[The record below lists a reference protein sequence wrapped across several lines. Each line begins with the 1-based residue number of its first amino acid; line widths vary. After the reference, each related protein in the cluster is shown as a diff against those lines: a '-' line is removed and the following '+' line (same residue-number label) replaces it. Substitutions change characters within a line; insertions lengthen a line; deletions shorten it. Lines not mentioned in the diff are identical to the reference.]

1 MMQRIMLLL
10 VSVWACS
17 TPIEKEVKTST
28 AAQENPP
35 TLAVSAVENQDT
47 LPAYVDLD
55 YLMGKFEPSKHPDFV
70 LIDPKYA
77 DREGMY
83 LHKQTYAAFEKMY
96 QDALQVGVKLVIRSA
111 TRNFEAQKKIWEN
124 KWDGKTKVESNENL
138 AETTPDPMMRALKI
152 LLYSSMPST
161 SRHHWGTDI
170 DLNSFSNSYFEQG
183 EGKKLYDWL
192 VANAAKYG
200 FCQPYTAKGDARPYG
215 YEEERWHWSYLP
227 IAQPLTKLA
236 ANSLTDNMIQGFK
249 GAETAIEIGVVKK
262 YILGINQDCLPQ

>member
-1 MMQRIMLLL
+1 MWMFLLSLVACTSPSEKALISSTQKDTATIM
-10 VSVWACS
+10 A
-17 TPIEKEVKTST
+17 TT
-28 AAQENPP
+28 AP
-35 TLAVSAVENQDT
+35 SAQDT
-47 LPAYVDLD
+47 LAPTFDLN
-55 YLMGKFEPSKHPDFV
+55 YIMGKFDPAQHPDFV

-77 DREGMY
+77 DRDGMY

-96 QDALQVGVKLVIRSA
+96 QDALKNGVKLVIRSA

-138 AETTPDPMMRALKI
+138 AETTPDPMTRALKI
-152 LLYSSMPST
+152 LLYSSMPGT

-170 DLNSFSNSYFEQG
+170 DLNSFNNKYFDEG
-183 EGKKLYDWL
+183 EGKKIYDWL
-192 VANAAKYG
+192 TANAAKYG
-200 FCQPYTAKGDARPYG
+200 FCQPYTPKGDARPYG

-249 GAETAIEIGVVKK
+249 GAEMAMKIGVVKK
-262 YILGINQDCLPQ
+262 YILGINLDCLPQ